1 MADTE
6 FDDISVDSESFQFEE
21 GENSAEPHSDSE
33 NSSALFDSDGEPIID
48 DQPREIEQY
57 MLSQLTQMMNNRLML
72 TLHKLSNK
80 LDPRPQ
86 DWTTQTGKI
95 KIFKQIRK

>member
-33 NSSALFDSDGEPIID
+33 NSSALFDSDGEPID
-48 DQPREIEQY
+48 DQPREIEPY
-57 MLSQLTQMMNNRLML
+57 MFEQTYSDDEQQIDLDAAQAEQQAGPSASRLDN
-72 TLHKLSNK
+72 T
-80 LDPRPQ
+80 
-86 DWTTQTGKI
+86 DW
-95 KIFKQIRK
+95 